1 MRSPSSRDVAEADR
15 NGADR
20 GEPVDTGGSLYVP
33 RIARGRSSDVY
44 ACDGANEGQLRFLQ
58 LFTLRY
64 WRRRRAMDVLMH
76 ARYYTQNDFDAVHI
90 LIDAYFK
97 VQGSR

>member
-1 MRSPSSRDVAEADR
+1 
-15 NGADR
+15 
-20 GEPVDTGGSLYVP
+20 
-33 RIARGRSSDVY
+33 
-44 ACDGANEGQLRFLQ
+44 LRFLQ